1 MCVPLTKLTAV
12 ERGMCKMSREG
23 GPFFAGPVAD
33 GPDGKSRG
41 MVTNERFVRFSW
53 IWDWI

>member
-1 MCVPLTKLTAV
+1 
-12 ERGMCKMSREG
+12 MCKMSREG